1 MKNIYNKIRTKV
13 AVGLAF
19 LSLPFGGV
27 GGGLLLTSCNEYLD
41 VVPDNTQEISAL
53 FNRKEEA
60 YKALA
65 TCYHYIPEFDNTYS
79 FLGMSDEMIMGE
91 ERLTDGKNAVLGKVD
106 SENPIMSYWYGDW
119 GGSWSE
125 HAPCEESLFIPLRIC
140 NTFLNNI
147 DRVPDMTQS
156 EITRWACEVKFLKAY
171 YHFLLFS
178 QYGPIPLIDK
188 ETQLDVS
195 DPENQVERRPVDEVV
210 DYIVNLLDEAY
221 EGLPLRVISTSELGR
236 IDQVICKSLK
246 AKVLLYAASPLFN
259 NNPQY
264 YTIENN
270 DGTKLFPQSDSNL
283 EAQKWQRALN
293 AYEDALKLCQQT
305 GIKLYYYP
313 EVNFSTNV
321 DMTNYKR
328 NPDGRLKY
336 MYNYQYAT
344 VENFNEEVIWGCSRP
359 ANKIA
364 SWHEIQRS
372 INFKDPSESSGEA
385 WQWFGPTLNAT
396 EFFYTANGL
405 PMDEDPTFDYENR
418 DEVTNIPAD
427 YREVAQVNQQTA
439 YMFLNR
445 EPRFY
450 ASIGFDR
457 SIVRGYGKLYQL
469 KMRYQEANGRQSH
482 NDIDVPTSGIFLR
495 KLMHP
500 DTKGNGTITRYA
512 WPIIRLNEMM
522 LSYAECLN
530 ETKGEAAQADVLAI
544 LNEIRS
550 RSGVPSVEEAWAN
563 AKHANKY
570 ATKEGMREIIRQ
582 ERTIELAFE
591 GYRNDDVRRWLEGS
605 KYFNTHIYQWN
616 ADATSAAEYYT
627 RIEDPKLLHVFTQRN
642 YLWPIPTA
650 EIVKNPKLV
659 QNPGY

>member
-1 MKNIYNKIRTKV
+1 MKKILKYTFIG
-13 AVGLAF
+13 ALAF
-19 LSLPFGGV
+19 LSSGC
-27 GGGLLLTSCNEYLD
+27 SDYLD
-41 VVPDNTQEISAL
+41 VVPDNTQEITAL

-65 TCYHYIPEFDNTYS
+65 TCYHYIPEYDNTYS
-79 FLGMSDEMIMGE
+79 VLGMSDEMIMGID
-91 ERLTDGKNAVLGKVD
+91 RLTDGKKAVLGQVNAD
-106 SENPIMSYWYGDW
+106 SPIMSYWYGDW

-125 HAPCEESLFIPLRIC
+125 HAPCEKSLFIPLRIC

-147 DRVPDMTQS
+147 GRVPDMTPTD
-156 EITRWACEVKFLKAY
+156 ITRWSSEVKFLKAY

-178 QYGPIPLIDK
+178 QYGPIPLIK
-188 ETQLDVS
+188 TETQLDVT
-195 DPENQVERRPVDEVV
+195 DPENLVDRRPVDEVV
-210 DYIVNLLDEAY
+210 DYIVSLLDEAY
-221 EGLPLRVISTSELGR
+221 EGLPIRIINTSELGR
-236 IDQVICKSLK
+236 IDKVICASMK

-264 YTIENN
+264 RDLANT
-270 DGTKLFPQSDSNL
+270 DGTKLFPQDNAQL
-283 EAQKWQRALN
+283 EHEKWERAVK
-293 AYEDALKLCQQT
+293 AYEEAIAICRQSGVT
-305 GIKLYYYP
+305 LYKYP
-313 EVNFSTNV
+313 ESGFSTNI
-321 DMTNYKR
+321 DAMNYKR
-328 NPDGRLKY
+328 NPERLPY
-336 MYNYQYAT
+336 MYNYQYAMVT
-344 VENFNEEVIWGCSRP
+344 NYNEEVIWGIRP
-359 ANKIA
+359 AYYVTD
-364 SWHEIQRS
+364 WHEIQRS
-372 INFKDPSESSGEA
+372 INFKHSTTSESTGDA

-396 EFFYTANGL
+396 EFFYTKNGL

-418 DEVTNIPAD
+418 DAVTTIPAD
-427 YREVAQVNQQTA
+427 HREVAIVNEQTA

-457 SIVRGYGKLYQL
+457 SIVRGYGTLYQL
-469 KMRYQEANGRQSH
+469 KMRYQEGNGRQSH
-482 NDIDVPTSGIFLR
+482 TDIDVPTSGVFLR

-512 WPIIRLNEMM
+512 WPVIRFNEMM

-530 ETKGEAAQADVLAI
+530 EAQGEAAQGQILSI
-544 LNEIRS
+544 LNEIRE
-550 RSGVPSVEEAWAN
+550 RSGVPTVEAAWAN
-563 AKHANKY
+563 AKHPNKY
-570 ATKEGMREIIRQ
+570 MTKEGMREIIKQ

-605 KYFNTHIYQWN
+605 KYFNAHIWQWN
-616 ADATSAAEYYT
+616 ADATSAAEYYQ

-642 YLWPIPTA
+642 YLWPIPTE